1 MANLTNHPSTQVINS
16 KTCTNPPLA
25 LSRKPEKLQTTR
37 RLALGLLSIAPLVA
51 KSGAAPSIAS
61 DNGLWIDG
69 PLPIPTI
76 DNKLAN
82 EKTGSRSFLKNGIYI
97 ADIAVKGRLYRIMK
111 SAFDL
116 QALEDLIGPDTLNYV
131 RRYLRIKA
139 TFLYYDFD
147 HIISAASLEDKKPLV
162 DLAIRLFDN
171 FEQLEEATRKNN
183 LPQTVSCYQD
193 TSLLLKEVMAM
204 VA

>member
-1 MANLTNHPSTQVINS
+1 MF
-16 KTCTNPPLA
+16 PLSYEFVCPA
-25 LSRKPEKLQTTR
+25 EE
-37 RLALGLLSIAPLVA
+37 
-51 KSGAAPSIAS
+51 
-61 DNGLWIDG
+61 
-69 PLPIPTI
+69 
-76 DNKLAN
+76 LAN

-171 FEQLEEATRKNN
+171 FEQVYILNFTYQSINHHASRNPGICTR
-183 LPQTVSCYQD
+183 TVSF
-193 TSLLLKEVMAM
+193 
-204 VA
+204 